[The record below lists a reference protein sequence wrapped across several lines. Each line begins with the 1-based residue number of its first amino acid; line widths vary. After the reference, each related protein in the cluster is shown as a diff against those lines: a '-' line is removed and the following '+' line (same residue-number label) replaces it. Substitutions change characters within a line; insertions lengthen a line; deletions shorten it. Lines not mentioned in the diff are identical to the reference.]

1 MEVEKPKPKSKSII
15 KIQELLDKYFYRI
28 FNESHLLYTIIF
40 FISAILI
47 ALISLIPDW
56 GDLILFLATTISLT
70 FIFLMF
76 FGLIPKLNEFL
87 FSTDKKF
94 DRNKIFGFLIAF
106 GISFVIILVYFLLG
120 HSTQLTIQFL
130 GWDLILPTIFILIYF
145 GWNLIQIFF
154 LKVGFEDLSVKIN
167 NKVLPK
173 SELSET
179 KKYIA
184 IIFLILGL
192 AAPILMQIGTLY
204 GFWSYFAPEIE
215 GGPLDNL
222 YLYIGWN
229 AVVFIIIGI
238 TSWRLISLYLK
249 SKKNETPNVFSSMFY
264 IFIWIIIWYRV
275 FSFTNALRGATQTT
289 GTDIFTTILDVL
301 LMVATAIL
309 VLKGLGDKAYSSRI
323 LNVNN
328 MPFFLF
334 AFTFLYIEGQII
346 MITGAGSLPQFFTDR
361 NQINLISNFLMI
373 IITIAF
379 YIWYSE
385 YVLERKGFIMRKH
398 YNQEEV
404 ITIITDFKEYLKNN
418 EALDTNKIGDKEFQD
433 FLQMKKLEIKGIRLI
448 ETELKKD
455 KEEEMTSQ
463 KEGEAEIETRDKEK
477 DSLEKEQIKENS
489 NEEEIE

>member
-1 MEVEKPKPKSKSII
+1 MEEEKPKPKSKSII

-56 GDLILFLATTISLT
+56 GDLILFLATTISLA

-76 FGLIPKLNEFL
+76 FGLIPKLNDFL

-130 GWDLILPTIFILIYF
+130 GWDLILPTIFIIIYF

-154 LKVGFEDLSVKIN
+154 LKGGFEDLSVKIN

-179 KKYIA
+179 KEYIA

-192 AAPILMQIGTLY
+192 AAPILMQIGTFY

-215 GGPLDNL
+215 GDPLDNL

-249 SKKNETPNVFSSMFY
+249 SKKNETSNVFSSMFY

-289 GTDIFTTILDVL
+289 GTDIITAILDVL

-309 VLKGLGDKAYSSRI
+309 VLRGLGDKAYSSRI
-323 LNVNN
+323 FNANN
-328 MPFFLF
+328 MPF
-334 AFTFLYIEGQII
+334 
-346 MITGAGSLPQFFTDR
+346 
-361 NQINLISNFLMI
+361 
-373 IITIAF
+373 
-379 YIWYSE
+379 
-385 YVLERKGFIMRKH
+385 
-398 YNQEEV
+398 
-404 ITIITDFKEYLKNN
+404 
-418 EALDTNKIGDKEFQD
+418 
-433 FLQMKKLEIKGIRLI
+433 
-448 ETELKKD
+448 
-455 KEEEMTSQ
+455 
-463 KEGEAEIETRDKEK
+463 
-477 DSLEKEQIKENS
+477 
-489 NEEEIE
+489 